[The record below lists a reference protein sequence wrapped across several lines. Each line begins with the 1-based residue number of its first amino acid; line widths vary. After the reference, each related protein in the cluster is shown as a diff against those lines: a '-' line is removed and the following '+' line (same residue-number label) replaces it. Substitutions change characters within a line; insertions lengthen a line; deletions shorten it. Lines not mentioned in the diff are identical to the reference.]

1 MHLIDFEYG
10 GMNYRGFDIA
20 NHFNEM
26 AGGTDNGTPDYSLFP
41 SREHMRMFCTAY
53 LEKYGGKTTVDQL
66 LEEVDIFVLLDHW
79 YWGIWAINMA
89 SSSGCDEF
97 PYLRFAGHRIAQY
110 FVERNAQG
118 SSAGA

>member
-89 SSSGCDEF
+89 SSSVQISPLDH
-97 PYLRFAGHRIAQY
+97 AH
-110 FVERNAQG
+110 
-118 SSAGA
+118 SACNHQSNRVAELIDVSC